1 VVAKEVKSVSHRITD
16 ISHEMSKD
24 LAGSISELNKVGLTM
39 MVQLE
44 EAKGKRLK
52 DLALN
57 MIDIID
63 RNLYERSCDVR
74 WWATDGAVV
83 EALQDVDPQ
92 IAKRY
97 GLQPS
102 AGRGLLTLVLN
113 RQPNATPVE
122 ATFSA
127 EVRSLT
133 GVLREAPLRRVEEAG
148 AVSYLAEFATPQREI
163 LVFHVTAQLNDGAH
177 LEASFRREMFA
188 N

>member
-1 VVAKEVKSVSHRITD
+1 MRLQCWTSRALHSWALLLPLGALAPLGLVGCGHGTPTAAPPAQAWTDEGYVSQGPYTL
-16 ISHEMSKD
+16 SYQ
-24 LAGSISELNKVGLTM
+24 A
-39 MVQLE
+39 QP
-44 EAKGKRLK
+44 
-52 DLALN
+52 
-57 MIDIID
+57 
-63 RNLYERSCDVR
+63 
-74 WWATDGAVV
+74 
-83 EALQDVDPQ
+83 LQDVDPQ

-122 ATFSA
+122 ATFSV

-148 AVSYLAEFATPQREI
+148 AVSYLAEFATPHREI

>member
-1 VVAKEVKSVSHRITD
+1 MRRPFRAAHALRS
-16 ISHEMSKD
+16 
-24 LAGSISELNKVGLTM
+24 LALLGLLGPLGLTACGNSTPTTPPQAQ
-39 MVQLE
+39 V
-44 EAKGKRLK
+44 
-52 DLALN
+52 
-57 MIDIID
+57 
-63 RNLYERSCDVR
+63 
-74 WWATDGAVV
+74 WTDEGYVTQGPYTLSYQAQP
-83 EALQDVDPQ
+83 LQDVDPQ

>member
-1 VVAKEVKSVSHRITD
+1 MRRPFRAAHALRS
-16 ISHEMSKD
+16 
-24 LAGSISELNKVGLTM
+24 LALLGLLGPLGLTACGNSTPTTPP
-39 MVQLE
+39 Q
-44 EAKGKRLK
+44 AQ
-52 DLALN
+52 A
-57 MIDIID
+57 
-63 RNLYERSCDVR
+63 
-74 WWATDGAVV
+74 WTDEGYVTQGPYTLSYQAQP
-83 EALQDVDPQ
+83 LQDVDPQ

-122 ATFSA
+122 ATFSV

-163 LVFHVTAQLNDGAH
+163 LVFHVTAQLNDGNH